1 MAILNSIR
9 KRGVFLIIII
19 ALALFSFILA
29 DVIRN
34 GGFSSEKSLTTV
46 ATINGESL
54 TRDIFMKQVEITQ
67 RNLGENGTTAQA
79 INLVWDREL
88 RNVLQQQQYDALGL
102 AAQKEQLEES
112 LRVGLASN
120 PTFQDTDGIYS
131 TQKVQE
137 YIATVKATNPTA
149 YQQWLDY
156 ENNLKSGALQTT
168 YYNMIKA
175 GMKSTLT
182 EGEQE
187 YRYQNDKINM
197 QYVYVPYTS
206 IPDADVSVTDSEIEA
221 YIRKNAT
228 DYEQTPQVDVQ
239 FVSFSEA
246 PSDTDIADAETAIT
260 SLLKDREVYNS
271 NIKATEVL
279 KGLENTQDYQNFIN
293 DNSDV
298 PFQDRYF
305 FKSDIPQAIA
315 EDLFATPLNGIYGPY
330 TLGDNNNISKVIGI
344 TQMPDSVQSRH
355 ILIRYQGSF
364 RASDAITRSKED
376 AKSMADSIARVLK
389 RNKKKFEAIAKTLS
403 DDKSN
408 SDKGGDLGY
417 VGPGKMT
424 KDFNDF
430 IFDNKTGTL
439 GVVETEFGF
448 HVVEVQEQKNKQKAM
463 KFATISK
470 EIEAS
475 EKTLNEVFA
484 NASRFEL
491 AAQKGDFSQIAKE
504 QELAVKPVNKIG
516 ALDAT
521 IPGVGNNRS
530 IVNWA
535 FGEDASVGDVKR
547 FNILDGYVVV
557 QLTRRS
563 PKGLMSIAE
572 ASALVMPKLR
582 NALKAKQII
591 AGISSED
598 DLDAVASSQ
607 GVSVQNATAITL
619 AAPTIPGAGA
629 EPEVVGAAFAK
640 AAGETTRLIAGEKG
654 VFKVRV
660 TAVNNAPALE
670 NYASFAKQLNS
681 AATPAVNTKVYQAL
695 KNAAEIEDNRAN
707 FF

>member
-54 TRDIFMKQVEITQ
+54 TRDIFMKQVELTQ

-79 INLVWDREL
+79 MNLVWDREL

-102 AAQKEQLEES
+102 TAHKEQLEQS
-112 LRVGLASN
+112 LQMGLASN
-120 PTFQDTDGIYS
+120 PTFQDTDGMYS
-131 TQKVQE
+131 PLKVQQ
-137 YIATVKATNPTA
+137 YIANVKATNPTA

-156 ENNLKSGALQTT
+156 ENNLKSSALQTI

-175 GMKSTLT
+175 GMRSTLA

-206 IPDADVSVTDSEIEA
+206 IPDAEVSVTDSEIEA
-221 YIRKNAT
+221 YIRKNAA
-228 DYEQTPQVDVQ
+228 DYEQSPQVDLQ

-246 PSDTDIADAETAIT
+246 PSDEDIAEAESAIT

-271 NIKATEVL
+271 NIKATEIL
-279 KGLENTQDYQNFIN
+279 KGLESTQDYQNFIN

-305 FKSDIPQAIA
+305 FKSDIPEAIA

-376 AKSMADSIARVLK
+376 AQSMADSIARVLK
-389 RNKKKFEAIAKTLS
+389 RSRSKFEALAKTLS

-408 SDKGGDLGY
+408 SDNGGDLGY

-448 HVVEVQEQKNKQKAM
+448 HVVEVQQQKNKQKAM

-516 ALDAT
+516 ALDAS
-521 IPGVGNNRS
+521 IPGIGNNRS

-547 FNILDGYVVV
+547 FSILDGYVIV
-557 QLTRRS
+557 QLTRKS

-572 ASALVMPKLR
+572 ASSLVLPKLR
-582 NALKAKQII
+582 NAYKAKQIM
-591 AGISSED
+591 ANISGD
-598 DLDAVASSQ
+598 DLEAIASSQ
-607 GVSVQNATAITL
+607 GVTVQNATAITM

-640 AAGETTRLIAGEKG
+640 AAGETTGLIAGEKG

-660 TAVNNAPALE
+660 TAVNNAPALD

-681 AATPAVNTKVYQAL
+681 AVTPAVNTKVYQAL
-695 KNAAEIEDNRAN
+695 KNAADIQDNRAN

>member
-46 ATINGESL
+46 ATINGETL
-54 TRDIFMKQVEITQ
+54 TRDIFMKQVELTQ

-79 INLVWDREL
+79 INMVWDREL

-102 AAQKEQLEES
+102 TAQKEQLEES
-112 LRVGLASN
+112 LRMGLASN
-120 PTFQDTDGIYS
+120 PTFQDADGVFS
-131 TQKVQE
+131 SLKVQE
-137 YIATVKATNPTA
+137 YIANVKATNPTA

-175 GMKSTLT
+175 GMRSTLS

-206 IPDADVSVTDSEIEA
+206 IPDTDVSVTDSEIEA
-221 YIRKNAT
+221 YIRKNAA

-246 PSDTDIADAETAIT
+246 PSDVDIADAETAIT

-305 FKSDIPQAIA
+305 FKSDIPEAIA

-330 TLGDNNNISKVIGI
+330 KLGNNNNISKVIGI

-364 RASDAITRSKED
+364 RASDAISRSKED
-376 AKSMADSIARVLK
+376 AKAMADSIAGVLK
-389 RNKKKFEAIAKTLS
+389 RNKNKFEALAKTLS

-408 SDKGGDLGY
+408 SDNGGDLGY
-417 VGPGKMT
+417 SGPGKLT

-484 NASRFEL
+484 NASRFEV
-491 AAQKGDFSQIAKE
+491 AAQKGDFSQIAKT
-504 QELAVKPVNKIG
+504 QELALKPVNKIG

-535 FGEDASVGDVKR
+535 FGEDVSVGDVKR
-547 FNILDGYVVV
+547 FSILDGYVVV
-557 QLTRRS
+557 QLTRKS

-572 ASALVMPKLR
+572 ASSLVMPKLR
-582 NALKAKQII
+582 NAYKAKQIM
-591 AGISSED
+591 ATISGD
-598 DLDAVASSQ
+598 DLDAIASSQ
-607 GVSVQNATAITL
+607 GITVQNATAITM

-640 AAGETTRLIAGEKG
+640 AAGETTSLIAGEKG

-670 NYASFAKQLNS
+670 NYASYANQLNS

>member
-46 ATINGESL
+46 ATINGETL
-54 TRDIFMKQVEITQ
+54 TRDIFMKQVELTQ

-79 INLVWDREL
+79 MNMVWDREL

-102 AAQKEQLEES
+102 TAQKEQLEES
-112 LRVGLASN
+112 LRMGLASN
-120 PTFQDTDGIYS
+120 PTFQDADGVFS
-131 TQKVQE
+131 SLKVQE
-137 YIATVKATNPTA
+137 YIANVKATNPTA

-175 GMKSTLT
+175 GMRSTLS

-206 IPDADVSVTDSEIEA
+206 IPDTDVSVTDSEIEA
-221 YIRKNAT
+221 YIRKNAA

-246 PSDTDIADAETAIT
+246 PSDIDIADAETAIT

-271 NIKATEVL
+271 NIKATEIL

-305 FKSDIPQAIA
+305 FKSDIPEAIA

-330 TLGDNNNISKVIGI
+330 KLGNNNNISKVIGI

-364 RASDAITRSKED
+364 RASDAISRSKED
-376 AKSMADSIARVLK
+376 AKAMADSIAGVLK
-389 RNKKKFEAIAKTLS
+389 RNKNKFEDLAKTLS

-408 SDKGGDLGY
+408 SDTGGDLGY
-417 VGPGKMT
+417 SGPGKLT

-484 NASRFEL
+484 NASRFEV
-491 AAQKGDFSQIAKE
+491 AAQKGDFSQIAKT
-504 QELAVKPVNKIG
+504 QELALKPVNKIG

-535 FGEDASVGDVKR
+535 FGEDVSVGDVKR
-547 FNILDGYVVV
+547 FSILDGYVVV
-557 QLTRRS
+557 QLTRKS

-582 NALKAKQII
+582 NINKAKQIM
-591 AGISSED
+591 ATISGD
-598 DLDAVASSQ
+598 DLDAIASSQ
-607 GVSVQNATAITL
+607 GITLQNATAITM

-640 AAGETTRLIAGEKG
+640 AAGETTSLIAGEKG

-660 TAVNNAPALE
+660 TAINNAPALE
-670 NYASFAKQLNS
+670 NYASFANQLNS

>member
-46 ATINGESL
+46 AIVNGETL
-54 TRDIFMKQVEITQ
+54 TRDIFMKQVELTQ

-79 INLVWDREL
+79 MNLVWDREL

-102 AAQKEQLEES
+102 TAQKEQLDQS
-112 LRVGLASN
+112 LRMGLASN
-120 PTFQDTDGIYS
+120 PTFQDADGVFS
-131 TQKVQE
+131 ALKVQE
-137 YIATVKATNPTA
+137 YIANVKATNPTA

-175 GMKSTLT
+175 GMRSTLS

-206 IPDADVSVTDSEIEA
+206 IPDTEVPVTDSEIEA
-221 YIRKNAT
+221 YIRKNAA

-246 PSDTDIADAETAIT
+246 PSDIDIADAETAIT

-279 KGLENTQDYQNFIN
+279 KGLENTQDYQNFVN

-305 FKSDIPQAIA
+305 FKSDIPEAIA

-330 TLGDNNNISKVIGI
+330 KLGDNNNISKVIGI

-376 AKSMADSIARVLK
+376 AKAMADSIAGVLK
-389 RNKKKFEAIAKTLS
+389 RNKNKFEALAKTLS

-408 SDKGGDLGY
+408 SDNGGDLGY
-417 VGPGKMT
+417 SGPGKLT

-484 NASRFEL
+484 NASRFEV
-491 AAQKGDFSQIAKE
+491 AAQKGDFSQIAKT
-504 QELAVKPVNKIG
+504 QELALKPVNKIG

-535 FGEDASVGDVKR
+535 FGEDVSVGDVKR
-547 FNILDGYVVV
+547 FSILDGYVVV
-557 QLTRRS
+557 QLTRKS
-563 PKGLMSIAE
+563 SKGLMSIAE

-582 NALKAKQII
+582 NAYKAKQIM
-591 AGISSED
+591 ATISGD
-598 DLDAVASSQ
+598 DLDAIASSQ
-607 GVSVQNATAITL
+607 GITVQNATAITM

-640 AAGETTRLIAGEKG
+640 AAGETTSLIAGEKG

-670 NYASFAKQLNS
+670 NYASYANQLNS

>member
-46 ATINGESL
+46 AIVNGETL
-54 TRDIFMKQVEITQ
+54 TRDIFMKQVELTQ

-102 AAQKEQLEES
+102 TAQKEQLDQS
-112 LRVGLASN
+112 LRMGLASN
-120 PTFQDTDGIYS
+120 PTFQDADGVFS
-131 TQKVQE
+131 ALKVQE
-137 YIATVKATNPTA
+137 YIANVKATNPTA

-175 GMKSTLT
+175 GMRSTLS

-206 IPDADVSVTDSEIEA
+206 IPDTEVPVTDSEIEA
-221 YIRKNAT
+221 YIRKNAA

-246 PSDTDIADAETAIT
+246 PSDIDIADAETAIT

-305 FKSDIPQAIA
+305 FKSDIPEAIA

-330 TLGDNNNISKVIGI
+330 KLGNNNNISKVIGI

-364 RASDAITRSKED
+364 RASDAISRSKED
-376 AKSMADSIARVLK
+376 AKAMADSIARVLK
-389 RNKKKFEAIAKTLS
+389 RNKNKFETLANTLS

-408 SDKGGDLGY
+408 SDNGGDLGY
-417 VGPGKMT
+417 SGPGKLT

-491 AAQKGDFSQIAKE
+491 AAQKGDFSQIAKT
-504 QELAVKPVNKIG
+504 QELALKPVNKIG

-535 FGEDASVGDVKR
+535 FGEDVSVGDVKR
-547 FNILDGYVVV
+547 FSILDGYVVV
-557 QLTRRS
+557 QLTRKS

-582 NALKAKQII
+582 NINKAKQIM
-591 AGISSED
+591 ATISGD
-598 DLDAVASSQ
+598 DLDAIASSQ
-607 GVSVQNATAITL
+607 GITLQNATAITM

-640 AAGETTRLIAGEKG
+640 AAGETTSLIAGEKG

-660 TAVNNAPALE
+660 TAINNAPALE
-670 NYASFAKQLNS
+670 NYASFANQLNS

>member
-46 ATINGESL
+46 ATINGETL
-54 TRDIFMKQVEITQ
+54 TRDIFMKQVELTQ

-79 INLVWDREL
+79 MNMVWDREL

-102 AAQKEQLEES
+102 TAQKEQLEES
-112 LRVGLASN
+112 LRMGLASN
-120 PTFQDTDGIYS
+120 PTFQDADGVFS
-131 TQKVQE
+131 TFKVQE
-137 YIATVKATNPTA
+137 YIANVKATNPTA

-175 GMKSTLT
+175 GMRSTLS

-206 IPDADVSVTDSEIEA
+206 IPDTDVSVTDSEIEA
-221 YIRKNAT
+221 YIRKNAA

-246 PSDTDIADAETAIT
+246 PSDLDIADAETAIT

-271 NIKATEVL
+271 NIKATEIL

-305 FKSDIPQAIA
+305 FKSDIPEAIA

-330 TLGDNNNISKVIGI
+330 KLGNNNNISKVIGI

-376 AKSMADSIARVLK
+376 AKAMADSIAGVLK
-389 RNKKKFEAIAKTLS
+389 RNKNKFEDLAKTLS

-408 SDKGGDLGY
+408 SDTGGDLGY
-417 VGPGKMT
+417 SGPGKLT

-484 NASRFEL
+484 NASRFEV
-491 AAQKGDFSQIAKE
+491 AAQKGDFSQIAKT
-504 QELAVKPVNKIG
+504 QELALKPVNKIG

-535 FGEDASVGDVKR
+535 FGEDVSVGDVKR
-547 FNILDGYVVV
+547 FSILDGYVVV
-557 QLTRRS
+557 QLTRKS

-572 ASALVMPKLR
+572 ASSLVMPKLR
-582 NALKAKQII
+582 NAYKAKQIM
-591 AGISSED
+591 ATISGD
-598 DLDAVASSQ
+598 DLDAIASSQ
-607 GVSVQNATAITL
+607 GSTVQNATAITM

-640 AAGETTRLIAGEKG
+640 AAGETTSLIAGEKG

-670 NYASFAKQLNS
+670 NYASYANQLNS

>member
-46 ATINGESL
+46 ATINGETL
-54 TRDIFMKQVEITQ
+54 TRDIFMKQVELTQ

-79 INLVWDREL
+79 MNMVWDREL

-102 AAQKEQLEES
+102 TAQKEQLEES
-112 LRVGLASN
+112 LRMGLASN
-120 PTFQDTDGIYS
+120 PTFQDADGVFS
-131 TQKVQE
+131 SLKVQE
-137 YIATVKATNPTA
+137 YIANVKATNPTA

-175 GMKSTLT
+175 GMRSTLS

-206 IPDADVSVTDSEIEA
+206 IPDTDVSVTDSEIEA
-221 YIRKNAT
+221 YIRKNAA

-246 PSDTDIADAETAIT
+246 PSDADIADAETTIT

-271 NIKATEVL
+271 NINATEIL

-305 FKSDIPQAIA
+305 FKSDIPEAIA

-330 TLGDNNNISKVIGI
+330 KLGNNNNISKVIGI

-376 AKSMADSIARVLK
+376 AKAMADSIAGVLK
-389 RNKKKFEAIAKTLS
+389 RNKNKFEALAKTLS

-408 SDKGGDLGY
+408 SDNGGDLGY
-417 VGPGKMT
+417 SGPGKMT

-484 NASRFEL
+484 NASRFEV
-491 AAQKGDFSQIAKE
+491 AAQKGDFSQIAKT
-504 QELAVKPVNKIG
+504 QELALKPVNKIG

-535 FGEDASVGDVKR
+535 FGEDVSVGDVKR
-547 FNILDGYVVV
+547 FSILDGYVVV
-557 QLTRRS
+557 QLTRKS

-572 ASALVMPKLR
+572 ASSLVMPKLR
-582 NALKAKQII
+582 NAYKAKQIM
-591 AGISSED
+591 ATISGD
-598 DLDAVASSQ
+598 DLDAIASSQ
-607 GVSVQNATAITL
+607 GITVQNATAITM

-640 AAGETTRLIAGEKG
+640 AAGETTSLIAGEKG

-670 NYASFAKQLNS
+670 NYASYANQLNS

>member
-46 ATINGESL
+46 AIVNGETL
-54 TRDIFMKQVEITQ
+54 TRDIFMKQVELTQ

-79 INLVWDREL
+79 MNLVWDREL

-102 AAQKEQLEES
+102 TAQKEQLDQS
-112 LRVGLASN
+112 LRMGLASN
-120 PTFQDTDGIYS
+120 PTFQDTDGVFS
-131 TQKVQE
+131 ALKVQE
-137 YIATVKATNPTA
+137 YIANVKATNPTA

-175 GMKSTLT
+175 GMRSTLS

-206 IPDADVSVTDSEIEA
+206 IPDTEVPVTDSEIEA
-221 YIRKNAT
+221 YIRKNAA

-246 PSDTDIADAETAIT
+246 PSDEDIADAETAIT

-305 FKSDIPQAIA
+305 FKSDIPEAIA

-330 TLGDNNNISKVIGI
+330 KLGDNNNISKVIGI

-364 RASDAITRSKED
+364 RASDAITRSKEE
-376 AKSMADSIARVLK
+376 AKAMADSIAKVLK
-389 RNKKKFEAIAKTLS
+389 RNKNKFDALAKTLS

-408 SDKGGDLGY
+408 SDEGGDLGY
-417 VGPGKMT
+417 SGPGKLA

-484 NASRFEL
+484 NASRFEV
-491 AAQKGDFSQIAKE
+491 AAQKGDFSQIAKT
-504 QELAVKPVNKIG
+504 QELALKPVNKIG

-535 FGEDASVGDVKR
+535 FEEDVSVGDVKR
-547 FNILDGYVVV
+547 FSILDGYVVV
-557 QLTRRS
+557 QLTRKS

-582 NALKAKQII
+582 NANKAKQIM
-591 AGISSED
+591 ATISGD
-598 DLDAVASSQ
+598 DLEAIASSQ
-607 GVSVQNATAITL
+607 GITLQNATAITM

-640 AAGETTRLIAGEKG
+640 AAGETTSLIAGEKG

-660 TAVNNAPALE
+660 TAVNNAPVLE
-670 NYASFAKQLNS
+670 NYASYANQLNS

-695 KNAAEIEDNRAN
+695 KSAAEIEDNRAN

>member
-46 ATINGESL
+46 ATINGETL
-54 TRDIFMKQVEITQ
+54 TRDIFMKQVELTQ

-79 INLVWDREL
+79 MNMVWDREL

-102 AAQKEQLEES
+102 TAQKEQLEEA
-112 LRVGLASN
+112 LRMGLASN
-120 PTFQDTDGIYS
+120 PTFQDADGVFS
-131 TQKVQE
+131 SLKVQE
-137 YIATVKATNPTA
+137 YIANVKATNPTA

-175 GMKSTLT
+175 GMRSTLS

-206 IPDADVSVTDSEIEA
+206 IPDTDVSVTDSEIEA
-221 YIRKNAT
+221 YIRKNAA

-239 FVSFSEA
+239 YVSFSEA
-246 PSDTDIADAETAIT
+246 PSDLDIADAETAIT

-305 FKSDIPQAIA
+305 FKSDIPEAIA

-330 TLGDNNNISKVIGI
+330 KLGNNNNISKVIGI

-376 AKSMADSIARVLK
+376 AKAMADSIAGVLK
-389 RNKKKFEAIAKTLS
+389 RNKNKFEALAKTLS

-408 SDKGGDLGY
+408 SDNGGDLGY
-417 VGPGKMT
+417 SGPGKLT

-484 NASRFEL
+484 NASRFEV
-491 AAQKGDFSQIAKE
+491 AAQKGDFSQIAKT
-504 QELAVKPVNKIG
+504 QELALKPVNKIG

-535 FGEDASVGDVKR
+535 FGEDVSVGDVKR
-547 FNILDGYVVV
+547 FSILDGYVVV
-557 QLTRRS
+557 QLTRKS

-572 ASALVMPKLR
+572 ASSLVMPKLR
-582 NALKAKQII
+582 NAYKAKQIM
-591 AGISSED
+591 ATISGD
-598 DLDAVASSQ
+598 DLDAIASSQ
-607 GVSVQNATAITL
+607 GISVQNATAITM

-640 AAGETTRLIAGEKG
+640 AAGETTSLIAGEKG

-670 NYASFAKQLNS
+670 NYASYANQLNS

>member
-46 ATINGESL
+46 ATINGETL
-54 TRDIFMKQVEITQ
+54 TRDIFMKQVELTQ

-79 INLVWDREL
+79 MNMVWDREL

-102 AAQKEQLEES
+102 TAQKQQLEES
-112 LRVGLASN
+112 LRMGLASN
-120 PTFQDTDGIYS
+120 PTFQDADGVFS
-131 TQKVQE
+131 ALKVQE
-137 YIATVKATNPTA
+137 YIANVKATNPTA

-175 GMKSTLT
+175 GMRSTLS

-197 QYVYVPYTS
+197 QYVYVPFTS
-206 IPDADVSVTDSEIEA
+206 IPDTDVSVTDSEIEA
-221 YIRKNAT
+221 YIKKNAA

-246 PSDTDIADAETAIT
+246 PSDEDIADAETAIT

-271 NIKATEVL
+271 NIKATEIL

-305 FKSDIPQAIA
+305 FKSDIPEAIA

-330 TLGDNNNISKVIGI
+330 KLGNNNNISKVIGI

-376 AKSMADSIARVLK
+376 AKSMADSITRVLK
-389 RNKKKFEAIAKTLS
+389 RNKNKFEALAKTLS

-408 SDKGGDLGY
+408 SDTGGDLGY

-424 KDFNDF
+424 KEFNDF
-430 IFDNKTGTL
+430 IFDNKTGVL

-463 KFATISK
+463 KFATLSK

-504 QELAVKPVNKIG
+504 QELALKPVNKIG

-535 FGEDASVGDVKR
+535 FEEDVSVGDVKR
-547 FNILDGYVVV
+547 FSILDGYVVV
-557 QLTRRS
+557 QLTRKS

-572 ASALVMPKLR
+572 ASSLVMPKLR
-582 NALKAKQII
+582 NAYKAKQIM
-591 AGISSED
+591 ATISGD
-598 DLDAVASSQ
+598 DLNAIASSQ
-607 GVSVQNATAITL
+607 GITVQNATAITM

-640 AAGETTRLIAGEKG
+640 AAGETTSLIAGEKG

-660 TAVNNAPALE
+660 TAVNNAPVLE
-670 NYASFAKQLNS
+670 NYASYANQLNS

-695 KNAAEIEDNRAN
+695 KNVAEIEDNRAN

>member
-46 ATINGESL
+46 ATINGETL
-54 TRDIFMKQVEITQ
+54 TRDIFMKQVELTQ

-79 INLVWDREL
+79 MNMVWDREL

-102 AAQKEQLEES
+102 TAQKEQLEES
-112 LRVGLASN
+112 LRMGLASN
-120 PTFQDTDGIYS
+120 PTFQDTDGVFS
-131 TQKVQE
+131 ALKVQE
-137 YIATVKATNPTA
+137 YIANVKATNPTA

-175 GMKSTLT
+175 GMRSTLS

-206 IPDADVSVTDSEIEA
+206 IPDTDVSVTDSEIEA
-221 YIRKNAT
+221 YIRNNAA

-246 PSDTDIADAETAIT
+246 PSDADIADAETTIT

-271 NIKATEVL
+271 NINATETL

-305 FKSDIPQAIA
+305 FKSDIPEAIA

-330 TLGDNNNISKVIGI
+330 KLGNNNNISKVIGI

-364 RASDAITRSKED
+364 RASDAISRSKED
-376 AKSMADSIARVLK
+376 AKAMADSIARVLK
-389 RNKKKFEAIAKTLS
+389 RNRNKFEALAKTLS

-408 SDKGGDLGY
+408 SDNGGDLGY
-417 VGPGKMT
+417 SGPGKLT

-484 NASRFEL
+484 NASRFEV
-491 AAQKGDFSQIAKE
+491 AAQKGDFSQIAKT
-504 QELAVKPVNKIG
+504 QELALKPVNKIG

-535 FGEDASVGDVKR
+535 FEEDVSVGDVKR
-547 FNILDGYVVV
+547 FSILDGYVVV
-557 QLTRRS
+557 QLTRKS

-582 NALKAKQII
+582 NAYKAKQIM
-591 AGISSED
+591 ATISGD
-598 DLDAVASSQ
+598 DLDAIASSQ
-607 GVSVQNATAITL
+607 GITVQNATAITM

-660 TAVNNAPALE
+660 TAVNNAPVLE
-670 NYASFAKQLNS
+670 NYASYANQLNS

>member
-54 TRDIFMKQVEITQ
+54 TRDIFMKQVELTQ

-79 INLVWDREL
+79 MNMVWDREL

-102 AAQKEQLEES
+102 TAQKEQLEEA
-112 LRVGLASN
+112 LRMGLASN
-120 PTFQDTDGIYS
+120 PTFQDADGIYS
-131 TQKVQE
+131 ALKVQE
-137 YIATVKATNPTA
+137 YIANVKATNPTA

-175 GMKSTLT
+175 GMRSTLS

-221 YIRKNAT
+221 YIRNNAA

-246 PSDTDIADAETAIT
+246 PSDTDIADAEAAIT

-305 FKSDIPQAIA
+305 FKSDIPEAIA

-330 TLGDNNNISKVIGI
+330 KLGDNNNISKVIGI

-389 RNKKKFEAIAKTLS
+389 RNKKKFEALAKTLS

-417 VGPGKMT
+417 AGPGKMT
-424 KDFNDF
+424 KEFNDF

-463 KFATISK
+463 KFATLSK

-504 QELAVKPVNKIG
+504 QELALKPVNKIG

-535 FGEDASVGDVKR
+535 FGEDVSVTDVKR
-547 FNILDGYVVV
+547 FSILDGYVVV
-557 QLTRRS
+557 QLTRKS

-582 NALKAKQII
+582 NGLKAKQIM
-591 AGISSED
+591 ATISGD
-598 DLDAVASSQ
+598 DLDAIASSR
-607 GVSVQNATAITL
+607 GITLQNATAITM

-640 AAGETTRLIAGEKG
+640 AAGETTSLIAGEKG
-654 VFKVRV
+654 VFIVRV

-670 NYASFAKQLNS
+670 NYASFANQLNS

>member
-46 ATINGESL
+46 ATINGETL
-54 TRDIFMKQVEITQ
+54 TRDIFMKQVELTQ

-79 INLVWDREL
+79 MNMVWDREL

-102 AAQKEQLEES
+102 TAQKEQLEEA
-112 LRVGLASN
+112 LRMGLASN
-120 PTFQDTDGIYS
+120 PTFQDADGVFS
-131 TQKVQE
+131 SLKVQE
-137 YIATVKATNPTA
+137 YIANVKATNPTA

-175 GMKSTLT
+175 GMRSTLS

-206 IPDADVSVTDSEIEA
+206 IPDTDVSVTDSEIEA
-221 YIRKNAT
+221 YIRNNAA

-246 PSDTDIADAETAIT
+246 PSDIDIADAETTIT

-305 FKSDIPQAIA
+305 FKSDIPEAIA

-330 TLGDNNNISKVIGI
+330 KLGNNNNISKVIGI

-376 AKSMADSIARVLK
+376 AKAMADSIAGVLK
-389 RNKKKFEAIAKTLS
+389 RNKNKFEALAKTLS

-408 SDKGGDLGY
+408 SDNGGDLGY
-417 VGPGKMT
+417 SGPGKLT

-484 NASRFEL
+484 NASRFEV
-491 AAQKGDFSQIAKE
+491 AAQKGDFSQIAKT
-504 QELAVKPVNKIG
+504 QELALKPVNKIG

-535 FGEDASVGDVKR
+535 FGEDVSVGDVKR
-547 FNILDGYVVV
+547 FSILDGYVVV
-557 QLTRRS
+557 QLTRKS

-582 NALKAKQII
+582 NAYKAKQIM
-591 AGISSED
+591 ATISGD
-598 DLDAVASSQ
+598 DLDAIASSQ
-607 GVSVQNATAITL
+607 GITVQNATAITM

-640 AAGETTRLIAGEKG
+640 AAGETTSLIAGEKG

-670 NYASFAKQLNS
+670 NYASYANQLNS

>member
-54 TRDIFMKQVEITQ
+54 TRDIFMKQVELTQ

-79 INLVWDREL
+79 MNLVWDREL

-102 AAQKEQLEES
+102 TAHKEQLEQS
-112 LRVGLASN
+112 LQMGLASN
-120 PTFQDTDGIYS
+120 PTFQDTDGMYS
-131 TQKVQE
+131 PLKVQQ
-137 YIATVKATNPTA
+137 YIANVKATNPTA

-156 ENNLKSGALQTT
+156 ENNLKSSALQTI

-175 GMKSTLT
+175 GMRSTLA

-206 IPDADVSVTDSEIEA
+206 IPDAEVSVTDSEIEA
-221 YIRKNAT
+221 YIRKNAA
-228 DYEQTPQVDVQ
+228 DYEQSPQVDLQ

-246 PSDTDIADAETAIT
+246 PSDEDIAEAESAIT

-271 NIKATEVL
+271 NIKATEIL
-279 KGLENTQDYQNFIN
+279 KGLESTQDYQNFIN

-305 FKSDIPQAIA
+305 FKSDIPEAIA

-376 AKSMADSIARVLK
+376 AQSMADSIARVLK
-389 RNKKKFEAIAKTLS
+389 RSRSKFEALAKTLS

-408 SDKGGDLGY
+408 SDNGGDLGY

-448 HVVEVQEQKNKQKAM
+448 HVVEVQQQKNKQKAM

-516 ALDAT
+516 ALDAS
-521 IPGVGNNRS
+521 IPGIGNNRS

-547 FNILDGYVVV
+547 FSILDGYVIV
-557 QLTRRS
+557 QLTRKS

-572 ASALVMPKLR
+572 ASSLVLPKLR
-582 NALKAKQII
+582 NAYKAKQIM
-591 AGISSED
+591 ANISGD
-598 DLDAVASSQ
+598 DLEAIASSQ
-607 GVSVQNATAITL
+607 GITVQNATAITM

-640 AAGETTRLIAGEKG
+640 AAGETTGLIAGEKG

-660 TAVNNAPALE
+660 TAVNNAPALD

-681 AATPAVNTKVYQAL
+681 AVTPAVNTKVYQAL
-695 KNAAEIEDNRAN
+695 KNAADIQDNRAN

>member
-46 ATINGESL
+46 ATINGETL
-54 TRDIFMKQVEITQ
+54 TRDIFMKQVELTQ

-79 INLVWDREL
+79 MNMVWDREL

-102 AAQKEQLEES
+102 TAQKEQLEES
-112 LRVGLASN
+112 LRMGLASN
-120 PTFQDTDGIYS
+120 PTFQDTDGVFS
-131 TQKVQE
+131 ALKVQE
-137 YIATVKATNPTA
+137 YIANVKATNPTA

-175 GMKSTLT
+175 GMRSTLS

-206 IPDADVSVTDSEIEA
+206 IPDTDVSVTDSEIEA
-221 YIRKNAT
+221 YIRNNAA

-246 PSDTDIADAETAIT
+246 PSDADIADAETTIT

-271 NIKATEVL
+271 NINATETL
-279 KGLENTQDYQNFIN
+279 KGLENTKDYQNFIN

-305 FKSDIPQAIA
+305 FKSDIPEAIA

-330 TLGDNNNISKVIGI
+330 KLGNNNNISKVIGI

-364 RASDAITRSKED
+364 RASDAISRSKED
-376 AKSMADSIARVLK
+376 AKAMADSIARVLK
-389 RNKKKFEAIAKTLS
+389 RNRNKFEALAKTLS

-408 SDKGGDLGY
+408 SDNGGDLGY
-417 VGPGKMT
+417 SGPGKLT

-430 IFDNKTGTL
+430 IFDNNTGTL

-484 NASRFEL
+484 NASRFEV
-491 AAQKGDFSQIAKE
+491 AAQKGDFSQIAKT
-504 QELAVKPVNKIG
+504 QELALKPVNKIG

-535 FGEDASVGDVKR
+535 FEEDVSVGDVKR
-547 FNILDGYVVV
+547 FSILDGYVVV
-557 QLTRRS
+557 QLTRKS

-582 NALKAKQII
+582 NAYKAKQIM
-591 AGISSED
+591 ATISGD
-598 DLDAVASSQ
+598 DLDAIASSQ
-607 GVSVQNATAITL
+607 GITVQNATAITM

-640 AAGETTRLIAGEKG
+640 AAGETTSLIAGEKG

-660 TAVNNAPALE
+660 TAVNNAPVLE
-670 NYASFAKQLNS
+670 NYASYANQLNS

>member
-46 ATINGESL
+46 ATINGETL
-54 TRDIFMKQVEITQ
+54 TRDIFMKQVELTQ

-79 INLVWDREL
+79 MNMVWDREL

-102 AAQKEQLEES
+102 TAQKEQLEEA
-112 LRVGLASN
+112 LRMGLASN
-120 PTFQDTDGIYS
+120 PTFQDADGVFS
-131 TQKVQE
+131 SLKVQE
-137 YIATVKATNPTA
+137 YIANVKATNPTA

-175 GMKSTLT
+175 GMRSTLS

-206 IPDADVSVTDSEIEA
+206 IPDTDVSVTDSEIEA
-221 YIRKNAT
+221 YIRKNAA

-246 PSDTDIADAETAIT
+246 PSDIDIADAETAIT

-271 NIKATEVL
+271 NIKATEIL

-305 FKSDIPQAIA
+305 FKSDIPEAIA

-330 TLGDNNNISKVIGI
+330 KLGNNNNISKVIGI

-376 AKSMADSIARVLK
+376 AKAMADSIAGVLK
-389 RNKKKFEAIAKTLS
+389 RNKNKFEALAKTLS

-408 SDKGGDLGY
+408 SDNGGDLGY
-417 VGPGKMT
+417 SGPGKLT

-484 NASRFEL
+484 NASRFEV
-491 AAQKGDFSQIAKE
+491 AAQKGDFSQIAKT
-504 QELAVKPVNKIG
+504 QELALKPVNKIG

-535 FGEDASVGDVKR
+535 FGEDVSVGDVKR
-547 FNILDGYVVV
+547 FSILDGYVVV
-557 QLTRRS
+557 QLTRKS

-572 ASALVMPKLR
+572 ASSLVMPKLR
-582 NALKAKQII
+582 NAYKAKQIM
-591 AGISSED
+591 ATISGD
-598 DLDAVASSQ
+598 DLDAIASSQ
-607 GVSVQNATAITL
+607 GITVQNATAITM

-640 AAGETTRLIAGEKG
+640 AAGETTSLIAGEKG

-670 NYASFAKQLNS
+670 NYASYANQLNS

>member
-221 YIRKNAT
+221 YIRKNAA

-470 EIEAS
+470 VIEAS

-591 AGISSED
+591 AGISSGD

-619 AAPTIPGAGA
+619 AAPTIPGAGV

-681 AATPAVNTKVYQAL
+681 AAIPAVNTKVYQAL

>member
-46 ATINGESL
+46 ATINGETL
-54 TRDIFMKQVEITQ
+54 TRDIFMKQVELTQ

-79 INLVWDREL
+79 MNMVWDREL

-102 AAQKEQLEES
+102 TAQKQQLEES
-112 LRVGLASN
+112 LRMGLASN
-120 PTFQDTDGIYS
+120 PTFQDADGVFS
-131 TQKVQE
+131 ALKVQE
-137 YIATVKATNPTA
+137 YIANVKATNPTA

-175 GMKSTLT
+175 GMRSTLS

-197 QYVYVPYTS
+197 QYVYVPFTS
-206 IPDADVSVTDSEIEA
+206 IPDTDVSVTDSEIEA
-221 YIRKNAT
+221 YIKKNAA

-246 PSDTDIADAETAIT
+246 PSDEDIADAETAIT

-271 NIKATEVL
+271 NIKATEIL

-305 FKSDIPQAIA
+305 FKSDIPEAIA

-330 TLGDNNNISKVIGI
+330 KLGNNNNISKVIGI

-376 AKSMADSIARVLK
+376 AKSIADSITRVLK
-389 RNKKKFEAIAKTLS
+389 INKNKFEALAKTLS

-408 SDKGGDLGY
+408 SDTGGDLGY

-424 KDFNDF
+424 KEFNDF
-430 IFDNKTGTL
+430 IFDNKTGVL

-463 KFATISK
+463 KFATLSK

-504 QELAVKPVNKIG
+504 QELALKPVNKIG

-535 FGEDASVGDVKR
+535 FEEDVSVGDVKR
-547 FNILDGYVVV
+547 FSILDGYVVV
-557 QLTRRS
+557 QLTRKS

-572 ASALVMPKLR
+572 ASSLVMPKLR
-582 NALKAKQII
+582 NAYKAKQIM
-591 AGISSED
+591 ATISGD
-598 DLDAVASSQ
+598 DLNAIASSQ
-607 GVSVQNATAITL
+607 GITVQNATAITM

-640 AAGETTRLIAGEKG
+640 AAGETTSLIAGEKG

-660 TAVNNAPALE
+660 TAVNNAPVLE
-670 NYASFAKQLNS
+670 NYASYANQLNS

-695 KNAAEIEDNRAN
+695 KNVAEIEDNRAN

>member
-46 ATINGESL
+46 ATINGETL
-54 TRDIFMKQVEITQ
+54 TRDIFMKQVELTQ

-79 INLVWDREL
+79 MNLVWDREL

-102 AAQKEQLEES
+102 TAQKEQLEES
-112 LRVGLASN
+112 LRMGLASN
-120 PTFQDTDGIYS
+120 PTFQDADGVFS
-131 TQKVQE
+131 ALKVQE
-137 YIATVKATNPTA
+137 YIANVKATNPTA

-175 GMKSTLT
+175 GMRSTLS

-206 IPDADVSVTDSEIEA
+206 IPDTDVSVTDSEIEA
-221 YIRKNAT
+221 YIRKNAA

-246 PSDTDIADAETAIT
+246 PSDLDIADAETAIT

-305 FKSDIPQAIA
+305 FKSDIPEAIA

-330 TLGDNNNISKVIGI
+330 KLGNNNNISKVIGI

-376 AKSMADSIARVLK
+376 AKAMADSITRVLK
-389 RNKKKFEAIAKTLS
+389 RNKNKFEALAKTLS

-408 SDKGGDLGY
+408 SDTGGDLGY
-417 VGPGKMT
+417 SGPGKMT

-491 AAQKGDFSQIAKE
+491 AAQKGDFSQIAKT
-504 QELAVKPVNKIG
+504 QELALKPVNKIG

-535 FGEDASVGDVKR
+535 FEEDVSVGDVKR
-547 FNILDGYVVV
+547 FSILDGYVVV
-557 QLTRRS
+557 QLTRKS

-582 NALKAKQII
+582 NAYKAKQIM
-591 AGISSED
+591 ATISGD
-598 DLDAVASSQ
+598 DLDAIASSQ
-607 GVSVQNATAITL
+607 GISVQNATAITM
-619 AAPTIPGAGA
+619 AAPTIPGAGP

-640 AAGETTRLIAGEKG
+640 AAGETTSLIAGEKG

-670 NYASFAKQLNS
+670 NYASFANQLNS

>member
-46 ATINGESL
+46 ATINGETL
-54 TRDIFMKQVEITQ
+54 TRDIFMKQVELTQ

-79 INLVWDREL
+79 INMVWDREL

-102 AAQKEQLEES
+102 TAQKEQLEES
-112 LRVGLASN
+112 LRMGLASN
-120 PTFQDTDGIYS
+120 PTFQDADGVFS
-131 TQKVQE
+131 SLKVQE
-137 YIATVKATNPTA
+137 YIANVKATNPTA

-175 GMKSTLT
+175 GMRSTLS

-206 IPDADVSVTDSEIEA
+206 IPDTDVSVTDSEIEA
-221 YIRKNAT
+221 YIRKNAA

-246 PSDTDIADAETAIT
+246 PSDLDIADAETAIT

-271 NIKATEVL
+271 NIKATEIL

-305 FKSDIPQAIA
+305 FKSDIPEAIA

-330 TLGDNNNISKVIGI
+330 KLGNNNNISKVIGI

-376 AKSMADSIARVLK
+376 AKAMADSIAGVLK
-389 RNKKKFEAIAKTLS
+389 RNKNKFEALAKTLS

-408 SDKGGDLGY
+408 SDNGGDLGY
-417 VGPGKMT
+417 SGPGKLT

-484 NASRFEL
+484 NASRFEV
-491 AAQKGDFSQIAKE
+491 AAQKGDFSQIAKT
-504 QELAVKPVNKIG
+504 QELALKPVNKIG

-535 FGEDASVGDVKR
+535 FGEDVSVGDVKR
-547 FNILDGYVVV
+547 FSILDGYVVV
-557 QLTRRS
+557 QLTRKS

-572 ASALVMPKLR
+572 ASSLVMPKLR
-582 NALKAKQII
+582 NAYKAKQIM
-591 AGISSED
+591 ATISGD
-598 DLDAVASSQ
+598 DLDAIASSQ
-607 GVSVQNATAITL
+607 GISVQNATAITM

-640 AAGETTRLIAGEKG
+640 AAGETTSLIAGEKG

-670 NYASFAKQLNS
+670 NYASYANQLNS

>member
-46 ATINGESL
+46 ATINGETL
-54 TRDIFMKQVEITQ
+54 TRDIFMKQVELTQ

-79 INLVWDREL
+79 MNMVWDREL

-102 AAQKEQLEES
+102 TAQKEQLEES
-112 LRVGLASN
+112 LRMGLASN
-120 PTFQDTDGIYS
+120 PTFQDADGVFS
-131 TQKVQE
+131 SLKVQE
-137 YIATVKATNPTA
+137 YIANVKATNPTA

-175 GMKSTLT
+175 GMRSTLS

-206 IPDADVSVTDSEIEA
+206 IPDTDVSVTDSEIEA
-221 YIRKNAT
+221 YIRKNAA

-246 PSDTDIADAETAIT
+246 PSDADIADAETTIT

-271 NIKATEVL
+271 NINATEIL

-305 FKSDIPQAIA
+305 FKSDIPEAIA
-315 EDLFATPLNGIYGPY
+315 ENLFATPLNGIYGPY
-330 TLGDNNNISKVIGI
+330 KLGNNNNISKVIGI

-376 AKSMADSIARVLK
+376 AKAMADSIAGVLK
-389 RNKKKFEAIAKTLS
+389 RNKNKFEALAKTLS

-408 SDKGGDLGY
+408 SDNGGDLGY
-417 VGPGKMT
+417 SGPGKLT

-484 NASRFEL
+484 NASRFEV
-491 AAQKGDFSQIAKE
+491 AAQKGDFSQIAKT
-504 QELAVKPVNKIG
+504 QELALKPVNKIG

-535 FGEDASVGDVKR
+535 FGEDVSVGDVKR
-547 FNILDGYVVV
+547 FSILDGYVVV
-557 QLTRRS
+557 QLTRKS

-572 ASALVMPKLR
+572 ASSLVMPKLR
-582 NALKAKQII
+582 NAYKAKQIM
-591 AGISSED
+591 ATISGD
-598 DLDAVASSQ
+598 DLDAIASSQ
-607 GVSVQNATAITL
+607 GITVQNATAITM

-640 AAGETTRLIAGEKG
+640 AAGETTSLIAGEKG

-670 NYASFAKQLNS
+670 NYASFANQLNS

>member
-46 ATINGESL
+46 ATINGETL
-54 TRDIFMKQVEITQ
+54 TRDIFMKQVELTQ

-79 INLVWDREL
+79 MNMVWDREL

-102 AAQKEQLEES
+102 TAQKEQLEES
-112 LRVGLASN
+112 LRMGLASN
-120 PTFQDTDGIYS
+120 PTFQDTDGVFS
-131 TQKVQE
+131 ALKVQE
-137 YIATVKATNPTA
+137 YIANVKATNPTA

-175 GMKSTLT
+175 GMRSTLS

-206 IPDADVSVTDSEIEA
+206 IPDTDVSVTDSEIEA
-221 YIRKNAT
+221 YIRNNAA

-246 PSDTDIADAETAIT
+246 PSDADIADAETTIT

-271 NIKATEVL
+271 NINATETL

-305 FKSDIPQAIA
+305 FKSDIPEAIA

-330 TLGDNNNISKVIGI
+330 KLGNNNNISKVIGI

-376 AKSMADSIARVLK
+376 AKAMADSIARVLK
-389 RNKKKFEAIAKTLS
+389 RNRNKFEALAKTLS

-408 SDKGGDLGY
+408 SDNGGDLGY
-417 VGPGKMT
+417 SGPGKLT

-430 IFDNKTGTL
+430 IFDNNTGTL

-484 NASRFEL
+484 NASRFEV
-491 AAQKGDFSQIAKE
+491 AAQKGDFSQIAKT
-504 QELAVKPVNKIG
+504 QELALKPVNKIG

-535 FGEDASVGDVKR
+535 FEEDVSVGDVKR
-547 FNILDGYVVV
+547 FSILDGYVVV
-557 QLTRRS
+557 QLTRKS

-582 NALKAKQII
+582 NAYKAKQIM
-591 AGISSED
+591 ATISGD
-598 DLDAVASSQ
+598 DLDAIASSQ
-607 GVSVQNATAITL
+607 GITVQNATAITM

-629 EPEVVGAAFAK
+629 EPEVVGTAFAK

-660 TAVNNAPALE
+660 TAVNNAPVLE
-670 NYASFAKQLNS
+670 NYASYANQLNS

>member
-46 ATINGESL
+46 ATINGETL
-54 TRDIFMKQVEITQ
+54 TRDIFMKQVELTQ

-79 INLVWDREL
+79 MNMVWDREL

-102 AAQKEQLEES
+102 TAQKEQLEEA
-112 LRVGLASN
+112 LRMGLASN
-120 PTFQDTDGIYS
+120 PTFQDADGVFS
-131 TQKVQE
+131 SLKVQE
-137 YIATVKATNPTA
+137 YIANVKATNPTA

-156 ENNLKSGALQTT
+156 ENNLKSSALQTT

-175 GMKSTLT
+175 GMRSTLS

-206 IPDADVSVTDSEIEA
+206 IPDTDVSVTDSEIEA
-221 YIRKNAT
+221 YIRKNAA
-228 DYEQTPQVDVQ
+228 DYEQNPQVDVQ

-246 PSDTDIADAETAIT
+246 PSDADIADAETAIT

-305 FKSDIPQAIA
+305 FKSDIPEAIA

-330 TLGDNNNISKVIGI
+330 KLGNNNNISKVIGI

-364 RASDAITRSKED
+364 RASDAISRSKED
-376 AKSMADSIARVLK
+376 AKAMADSIAGVLK
-389 RNKKKFEAIAKTLS
+389 RNKNKFETLAKTLS

-408 SDKGGDLGY
+408 SDNGGDLGY
-417 VGPGKMT
+417 SGPGKLT

-484 NASRFEL
+484 NASRFEV
-491 AAQKGDFSQIAKE
+491 AAQKGDFSQIAKT
-504 QELAVKPVNKIG
+504 QELALKPVNKIG

-535 FGEDASVGDVKR
+535 FGEDVSVGDVKR
-547 FNILDGYVVV
+547 FSILDGYVVV
-557 QLTRRS
+557 QLTRKS

-572 ASALVMPKLR
+572 ASSLVMPKLR
-582 NALKAKQII
+582 NAYKAKQIM
-591 AGISSED
+591 ATISGD
-598 DLDAVASSQ
+598 DLDAIASSQ
-607 GVSVQNATAITL
+607 GITLQNATAITM

-640 AAGETTRLIAGEKG
+640 AAGETTSLIAGEKG
-654 VFKVRV
+654 VFKARV

-670 NYASFAKQLNS
+670 NYASYANQLNS

>member
-46 ATINGESL
+46 ATINGETL
-54 TRDIFMKQVEITQ
+54 TRDIFMKQVELTQ

-79 INLVWDREL
+79 MNMVWDREL

-102 AAQKEQLEES
+102 TAQKEQLEEA
-112 LRVGLASN
+112 LRMGLASN
-120 PTFQDTDGIYS
+120 PTFQDADGVFS
-131 TQKVQE
+131 SLKVQE
-137 YIATVKATNPTA
+137 YIANVKATNPTA

-175 GMKSTLT
+175 GMRSTLS

-206 IPDADVSVTDSEIEA
+206 IPDTDVSVTDSEIEA
-221 YIRKNAT
+221 YIRKNAA

-246 PSDTDIADAETAIT
+246 PSDADIADAETTIT

-271 NIKATEVL
+271 NINATEIL

-305 FKSDIPQAIA
+305 FKSDIPEAIA

-330 TLGDNNNISKVIGI
+330 KLGNNNNISKVIGI

-376 AKSMADSIARVLK
+376 AKAMADSIAGVLK
-389 RNKKKFEAIAKTLS
+389 RNKNKFEALAKTLS

-408 SDKGGDLGY
+408 SDNGGDLGY
-417 VGPGKMT
+417 SGPGKLT

-484 NASRFEL
+484 NASRFEV
-491 AAQKGDFSQIAKE
+491 AAQKGDFSQIAKT
-504 QELAVKPVNKIG
+504 QELALKPVNKIG

-535 FGEDASVGDVKR
+535 FGEDVSVGDVKR
-547 FNILDGYVVV
+547 FSILDGYVVV
-557 QLTRRS
+557 QLTRKS

-572 ASALVMPKLR
+572 ASSLIMPKLR
-582 NALKAKQII
+582 NAYKAKQIM
-591 AGISSED
+591 ATISGD
-598 DLDAVASSQ
+598 DLDAIASSQ
-607 GVSVQNATAITL
+607 GITVQNATAITM

-640 AAGETTRLIAGEKG
+640 AAGETTSLIAGEKG
-654 VFKVRV
+654 VFKARV

-670 NYASFAKQLNS
+670 NYASYANQLNS

>member
-46 ATINGESL
+46 ATINGETL
-54 TRDIFMKQVEITQ
+54 TRDIFMKQVELTQ

-79 INLVWDREL
+79 MNMVWDREL

-102 AAQKEQLEES
+102 TAQKEQLEES
-112 LRVGLASN
+112 LRMGLASN
-120 PTFQDTDGIYS
+120 PTFQDADGVFS
-131 TQKVQE
+131 SLKVQE
-137 YIATVKATNPTA
+137 YIANVKATNPTA

-175 GMKSTLT
+175 GMRSTLS

-206 IPDADVSVTDSEIEA
+206 IPDTDVSVTDSEIEA
-221 YIRKNAT
+221 YIRKNAA

-246 PSDTDIADAETAIT
+246 PSDIDIADAETAIT

-271 NIKATEVL
+271 NIKATEIL

-305 FKSDIPQAIA
+305 FKSDIPEAIA

-330 TLGDNNNISKVIGI
+330 KLGNNNNISKVIGI

-376 AKSMADSIARVLK
+376 AKAMADSIAGVLK
-389 RNKKKFEAIAKTLS
+389 RNKNKFEALAKTLS

-408 SDKGGDLGY
+408 SDNGGDLGY
-417 VGPGKMT
+417 SGPGKLT

-491 AAQKGDFSQIAKE
+491 AAQKGDFSQIAKT
-504 QELAVKPVNKIG
+504 QELALKPVNKIG

-535 FGEDASVGDVKR
+535 FGEDVSVGDVKR
-547 FNILDGYVVV
+547 FSILDGYVVV
-557 QLTRRS
+557 QLTRKS

-572 ASALVMPKLR
+572 ASSLVMPKLR
-582 NALKAKQII
+582 NAYKAKQIM
-591 AGISSED
+591 ATISGD
-598 DLDAVASSQ
+598 DLDAIASSQ
-607 GVSVQNATAITL
+607 GITLQNATAITM

-640 AAGETTRLIAGEKG
+640 AAGETTSLIAGEKG

-670 NYASFAKQLNS
+670 NYASYANQLNS

>member
-46 ATINGESL
+46 ATINGETL
-54 TRDIFMKQVEITQ
+54 TRDIFMKQVELTQ

-79 INLVWDREL
+79 MNMVWDREL

-102 AAQKEQLEES
+102 TAQKEQLEES
-112 LRVGLASN
+112 LRMGLASN
-120 PTFQDTDGIYS
+120 PTFQDTDGVFS
-131 TQKVQE
+131 ALKVQE
-137 YIATVKATNPTA
+137 YIANVKATNPTA

-175 GMKSTLT
+175 GMRSTLS

-206 IPDADVSVTDSEIEA
+206 IPDTDVSVTDSEIEA
-221 YIRKNAT
+221 YIRNNAA

-246 PSDTDIADAETAIT
+246 PSDADIADAETTIT

-271 NIKATEVL
+271 NINATETL

-305 FKSDIPQAIA
+305 FKSDIPEAIA

-330 TLGDNNNISKVIGI
+330 KLGNNNNISKVIGI

-364 RASDAITRSKED
+364 RASDAISRSKED
-376 AKSMADSIARVLK
+376 AKAMADSIARVLK
-389 RNKKKFEAIAKTLS
+389 RNRNKFEALAKTLS

-408 SDKGGDLGY
+408 SDNGGDLGY
-417 VGPGKMT
+417 SGPGKLT

-430 IFDNKTGTL
+430 IFDNNTGTL

-484 NASRFEL
+484 NASRFEV
-491 AAQKGDFSQIAKE
+491 AAQKGDFSQIAKT
-504 QELAVKPVNKIG
+504 QELALKPVNKIG

-535 FGEDASVGDVKR
+535 FEEDVSVGDVKR
-547 FNILDGYVVV
+547 FSILDGYVVV
-557 QLTRRS
+557 QLTRKS

-582 NALKAKQII
+582 NAYKAKQIM
-591 AGISSED
+591 ATISGD
-598 DLDAVASSQ
+598 DLDAIASSQ
-607 GVSVQNATAITL
+607 GITLQNATAITM

-640 AAGETTRLIAGEKG
+640 AAGETTSLIAGEKG

-681 AATPAVNTKVYQAL
+681 AATP
-695 KNAAEIEDNRAN
+695 
-707 FF
+707 

>member
-46 ATINGESL
+46 ATINGETL
-54 TRDIFMKQVEITQ
+54 TRDIFMKQVELTQ

-79 INLVWDREL
+79 MNMVWDREL

-102 AAQKEQLEES
+102 TAQKEQLEEA
-112 LRVGLASN
+112 LRMGLASN
-120 PTFQDTDGIYS
+120 PTFQDADGVFS
-131 TQKVQE
+131 SLKVQE
-137 YIATVKATNPTA
+137 YIANVKATNPTA

-175 GMKSTLT
+175 GMRSTFS

-206 IPDADVSVTDSEIEA
+206 IPDTDVSVTDSEIEA
-221 YIRKNAT
+221 YIRKNAA
-228 DYEQTPQVDVQ
+228 DYEQTPQVDLQ

-246 PSDTDIADAETAIT
+246 PSDADIADAETAIT

-305 FKSDIPQAIA
+305 FKSDIPEAIA

-330 TLGDNNNISKVIGI
+330 KLGNNNNISKVIGI

-376 AKSMADSIARVLK
+376 AKAMADSIAGVLK
-389 RNKKKFEAIAKTLS
+389 RNKNKFEALAKTLS

-408 SDKGGDLGY
+408 SDNGGDLGY
-417 VGPGKMT
+417 SGPGKLT

-484 NASRFEL
+484 NASRFEV
-491 AAQKGDFSQIAKE
+491 AAQKGDFSQIAKT
-504 QELAVKPVNKIG
+504 QELALKPVNKIG

-535 FGEDASVGDVKR
+535 FGEDVSVGDVKR
-547 FNILDGYVVV
+547 FSILDGYVVV
-557 QLTRRS
+557 QLTRKS

-572 ASALVMPKLR
+572 ASSLVMPKLR
-582 NALKAKQII
+582 NAYKAKQIM
-591 AGISSED
+591 ATISGD
-598 DLDAVASSQ
+598 DLDAIASSQ
-607 GVSVQNATAITL
+607 GISVQNATAITM

-640 AAGETTRLIAGEKG
+640 AAGETTSLIAGEKG

-670 NYASFAKQLNS
+670 NYASYANQLNS

>member
-46 ATINGESL
+46 AIVNGETL
-54 TRDIFMKQVEITQ
+54 TRDIFMKQVELTQ

-79 INLVWDREL
+79 MNLVWDREL

-102 AAQKEQLEES
+102 TAQKEQLDQS
-112 LRVGLASN
+112 LRMGLASN
-120 PTFQDTDGIYS
+120 PTFQDADGVFS
-131 TQKVQE
+131 ALKVQE
-137 YIATVKATNPTA
+137 YIANVKATNPTA

-175 GMKSTLT
+175 GMRSTLS

-206 IPDADVSVTDSEIEA
+206 IPDTEVPVTDSEIEA
-221 YIRKNAT
+221 YIRKNAA

-246 PSDTDIADAETAIT
+246 PSDIDIADAETTIT

-305 FKSDIPQAIA
+305 FKSDIPEAIA

-330 TLGDNNNISKVIGI
+330 KLGDNNNISKVIGI

-364 RASDAITRSKED
+364 RASDAISRSKED
-376 AKSMADSIARVLK
+376 AKAMADSIAGVLK
-389 RNKKKFEAIAKTLS
+389 RNKNKFEALAKTLS

-408 SDKGGDLGY
+408 SDNGGDLGY
-417 VGPGKMT
+417 SGPGKLT

-484 NASRFEL
+484 NASRFEV
-491 AAQKGDFSQIAKE
+491 AAQKGDFSQIAKT
-504 QELAVKPVNKIG
+504 QELALKPVNKIG

-535 FGEDASVGDVKR
+535 FGEDVSVGDVKR
-547 FNILDGYVVV
+547 FSILDGYVVV
-557 QLTRRS
+557 QLTRKS

-572 ASALVMPKLR
+572 ASSLVMPKLR
-582 NALKAKQII
+582 NAYKAKQIM
-591 AGISSED
+591 ATISGD
-598 DLDAVASSQ
+598 DLDAIASSQ
-607 GVSVQNATAITL
+607 GITVQNATAITM

-640 AAGETTRLIAGEKG
+640 AAGETTSLIAGEKG

-670 NYASFAKQLNS
+670 NYASFANQLNS

>member
-54 TRDIFMKQVEITQ
+54 TRDIFMKQVELTQ

-79 INLVWDREL
+79 MNMVWDREL

-102 AAQKEQLEES
+102 TAQKEQLEES
-112 LRVGLASN
+112 LRMGLASN
-120 PTFQDTDGIYS
+120 PTFQDADGIYS
-131 TQKVQE
+131 ALKVQE
-137 YIATVKATNPTA
+137 YIANVKATNPTA

-175 GMKSTLT
+175 GMRSTLS

-221 YIRKNAT
+221 YIRNNAA

-246 PSDTDIADAETAIT
+246 PSDVDIADAEVAIT

-271 NIKATEVL
+271 NIKATEIL
-279 KGLENTQDYQNFIN
+279 KGLENTEDYQNFIN

-305 FKSDIPQAIA
+305 FKSDIPEAIA

-330 TLGDNNNISKVIGI
+330 KLGNNNNISKVIGI

-376 AKSMADSIARVLK
+376 AKAMADSITRVLK
-389 RNKKKFEAIAKTLS
+389 RNKKKFEALAKTLS

-424 KDFNDF
+424 KEFNDF

-463 KFATISK
+463 KFATLSK

-504 QELAVKPVNKIG
+504 QELALKPVNKIG

-535 FGEDASVGDVKR
+535 FGEDVSATDVKR
-547 FNILDGYVVV
+547 FSILDGYVVV
-557 QLTRRS
+557 QLTRKS

-582 NALKAKQII
+582 NGLKAKQIM
-591 AGISSED
+591 ATISGN
-598 DLDAVASSQ
+598 DLDAIASSQ
-607 GVSVQNATAITL
+607 GITVQNATAITM

-640 AAGETTRLIAGEKG
+640 AAGETTSLIAGEKG
-654 VFKVRV
+654 VFIVRV

-670 NYASFAKQLNS
+670 NYASFANQLNS

>member
-46 ATINGESL
+46 ATINGETL
-54 TRDIFMKQVEITQ
+54 TRDIFMKQVELTQ

-79 INLVWDREL
+79 MNMVWDREL

-102 AAQKEQLEES
+102 TAQKEQLEES
-112 LRVGLASN
+112 LRMGLASN
-120 PTFQDTDGIYS
+120 PTFQDADGVFS
-131 TQKVQE
+131 SLKVQE
-137 YIATVKATNPTA
+137 YIANVKATNPTA

-175 GMKSTLT
+175 GMRSTLS

-206 IPDADVSVTDSEIEA
+206 IPDTDVSVTDSEIEA
-221 YIRKNAT
+221 YIRNNAA
-228 DYEQTPQVDVQ
+228 DYEQNPQVDLQ

-246 PSDTDIADAETAIT
+246 PSDADIADAETAIT

-305 FKSDIPQAIA
+305 FKSDIPEAIA

-330 TLGDNNNISKVIGI
+330 KLGNNNNISKVIGI

-364 RASDAITRSKED
+364 RASDAISRSKED
-376 AKSMADSIARVLK
+376 AKAMADSIAGVLK
-389 RNKKKFEAIAKTLS
+389 RNKNKFEALAKTLS

-408 SDKGGDLGY
+408 SDNGGDLGY
-417 VGPGKMT
+417 SGPGKLT

-484 NASRFEL
+484 NASRFEV
-491 AAQKGDFSQIAKE
+491 AAQKGDFSQIAKT
-504 QELAVKPVNKIG
+504 QELALKPVNKIG

-535 FGEDASVGDVKR
+535 FGEDVSVGDVKR
-547 FNILDGYVVV
+547 FSILDGYVVV
-557 QLTRRS
+557 QLTRKS

-572 ASALVMPKLR
+572 ASSLVMPKLR
-582 NALKAKQII
+582 NAYKAKQIM
-591 AGISSED
+591 ATISGD
-598 DLDAVASSQ
+598 DLDAIASSQ
-607 GVSVQNATAITL
+607 GITVQNATAITM

-640 AAGETTRLIAGEKG
+640 AAGETTSLIAGEKG

-670 NYASFAKQLNS
+670 NYASYANQLNS

>member
-1 MAILNSIR
+1 
-9 KRGVFLIIII
+9 
-19 ALALFSFILA
+19 
-29 DVIRN
+29 
-34 GGFSSEKSLTTV
+34 
-46 ATINGESL
+46 
-54 TRDIFMKQVEITQ
+54 
-67 RNLGENGTTAQA
+67 
-79 INLVWDREL
+79 
-88 RNVLQQQQYDALGL
+88 
-102 AAQKEQLEES
+102 
-112 LRVGLASN
+112 
-120 PTFQDTDGIYS
+120 
-131 TQKVQE
+131 
-137 YIATVKATNPTA
+137 
-149 YQQWLDY
+149 
-156 ENNLKSGALQTT
+156 
-168 YYNMIKA
+168 
-175 GMKSTLT
+175 
-182 EGEQE
+182 
-187 YRYQNDKINM
+187 M

-206 IPDADVSVTDSEIEA
+206 IPDTDVSVTDSEIEA
-221 YIRKNAT
+221 YIRKNAA

-239 FVSFSEA
+239 YVSFSEA
-246 PSDTDIADAETAIT
+246 PSDLDIADAETAIT

-305 FKSDIPQAIA
+305 FKSDIPEAIA

-330 TLGDNNNISKVIGI
+330 KLGNNNNISKVIGI

-376 AKSMADSIARVLK
+376 AKAMADSITRVLK
-389 RNKKKFEAIAKTLS
+389 RNKNKFEALAKTLS

-408 SDKGGDLGY
+408 SDTGGDLGY
-417 VGPGKMT
+417 SGPGKMT

-491 AAQKGDFSQIAKE
+491 AAQKGDFSQIAKT
-504 QELAVKPVNKIG
+504 QELALKPVNKIG

-535 FGEDASVGDVKR
+535 FEEDVSVGDVKR
-547 FNILDGYVVV
+547 FSILDGYVVV
-557 QLTRRS
+557 QLTRKS

-582 NALKAKQII
+582 NAYKAKQIM
-591 AGISSED
+591 ATISGD
-598 DLDAVASSQ
+598 DLDAIASSQ
-607 GVSVQNATAITL
+607 GISVQNATAITM

-640 AAGETTRLIAGEKG
+640 AAGETTSLIAGEKG

-670 NYASFAKQLNS
+670 NYASYANQLNS

>member
-46 ATINGESL
+46 ATINGETL
-54 TRDIFMKQVEITQ
+54 TRDIFMKQVELTQ

-79 INLVWDREL
+79 MNMVWDREL

-102 AAQKEQLEES
+102 TAQKEQLEES
-112 LRVGLASN
+112 LRMGLASN
-120 PTFQDTDGIYS
+120 PTFQDTDGVFS
-131 TQKVQE
+131 ALKVQE
-137 YIATVKATNPTA
+137 YIANVKATNPTA

-175 GMKSTLT
+175 GMRSTLS

-206 IPDADVSVTDSEIEA
+206 IPDTDVSVTDSEIEA
-221 YIRKNAT
+221 YIRNNAA

-246 PSDTDIADAETAIT
+246 PSDADIADAETTIT

-271 NIKATEVL
+271 NINATETL

-305 FKSDIPQAIA
+305 FKSDIPEAIA

-330 TLGDNNNISKVIGI
+330 KLGNNNNISKVIGI

-376 AKSMADSIARVLK
+376 AKAMADSIARVLK
-389 RNKKKFEAIAKTLS
+389 RNRNKFEALAKTLS

-408 SDKGGDLGY
+408 SDNGGDLGY
-417 VGPGKMT
+417 SGPGKLT

-430 IFDNKTGTL
+430 IFDNNTGTL

-484 NASRFEL
+484 NASRFEV
-491 AAQKGDFSQIAKE
+491 AAQKGDFSQIAKT
-504 QELAVKPVNKIG
+504 QELALKPVNKIG

-535 FGEDASVGDVKR
+535 FEEDVSVGDVKR
-547 FNILDGYVVV
+547 FSILDGYVVV
-557 QLTRRS
+557 QLTRKS

-582 NALKAKQII
+582 NAYKAKQIM
-591 AGISSED
+591 ATISGD
-598 DLDAVASSQ
+598 DLDAIASSQ
-607 GVSVQNATAITL
+607 GITVQNATAITM

-640 AAGETTRLIAGEKG
+640 AAGETTSLIAGEKG

-660 TAVNNAPALE
+660 TAVNNAPVLE
-670 NYASFAKQLNS
+670 NYASYANQLNS

>member
-54 TRDIFMKQVEITQ
+54 TRDIFMKQVELTQ

-79 INLVWDREL
+79 MNMVWDREL

-102 AAQKEQLEES
+102 TAQKEQLEES
-112 LRVGLASN
+112 LRMGLASN
-120 PTFQDTDGIYS
+120 PTFQDADGIYS
-131 TQKVQE
+131 ALKVQE
-137 YIATVKATNPTA
+137 YIANVKATNPTA

-175 GMKSTLT
+175 GMRSTLS

-221 YIRKNAT
+221 YIRNNAA

-246 PSDTDIADAETAIT
+246 PSDVDIADAEVAIT

-271 NIKATEVL
+271 NIKATEIL
-279 KGLENTQDYQNFIN
+279 KGLENTEDYQNFIN

-305 FKSDIPQAIA
+305 FKSDIPEAIA

-330 TLGDNNNISKVIGI
+330 KLGDNNNISKVIGI

-376 AKSMADSIARVLK
+376 AKVMADSITRVLK
-389 RNKKKFEAIAKTLS
+389 RNKKKFEALAKTLS

-424 KDFNDF
+424 KELNDF

-463 KFATISK
+463 KFATLSK

-504 QELAVKPVNKIG
+504 QELALKPVNKIG

-535 FGEDASVGDVKR
+535 FGEDVSATDVKR
-547 FNILDGYVVV
+547 FSILDGYVVV
-557 QLTRRS
+557 QLTRKS

-582 NALKAKQII
+582 NGLKAKQIM
-591 AGISSED
+591 ATISGN
-598 DLDAVASSQ
+598 DLDAIASSQ
-607 GVSVQNATAITL
+607 GITVQNATAITM

-640 AAGETTRLIAGEKG
+640 AAGETTSLIAGEKG
-654 VFKVRV
+654 VFIVRV

-670 NYASFAKQLNS
+670 NYASFANQLNS

>member
-46 ATINGESL
+46 AIVNGETL
-54 TRDIFMKQVEITQ
+54 TRDIFMKQVELTQ

-79 INLVWDREL
+79 MNLVWDREL

-102 AAQKEQLEES
+102 TAQKEQLDQS
-112 LRVGLASN
+112 LRMGLASN
-120 PTFQDTDGIYS
+120 PTFQDADGVFS
-131 TQKVQE
+131 ALKVQE
-137 YIATVKATNPTA
+137 YIANVKATNPTA

-175 GMKSTLT
+175 GMRSTLS

-206 IPDADVSVTDSEIEA
+206 IPDTDVSVTDSEIEA
-221 YIRKNAT
+221 YIRKNAA

-239 FVSFSEA
+239 YVSFSEA
-246 PSDTDIADAETAIT
+246 PSDLDIADAETAIT

-305 FKSDIPQAIA
+305 FKSDIPEAIA

-330 TLGDNNNISKVIGI
+330 KLGNNNNISKVIGI

-376 AKSMADSIARVLK
+376 AKAMADSITRVLK
-389 RNKKKFEAIAKTLS
+389 RNKNKFEALAKTLS

-408 SDKGGDLGY
+408 SDTGGDLGY
-417 VGPGKMT
+417 SGPGKMT

-491 AAQKGDFSQIAKE
+491 AAQKGDFSQIAKT
-504 QELAVKPVNKIG
+504 QELALKPVNKIG

-535 FGEDASVGDVKR
+535 FEEDVSVGDVKR
-547 FNILDGYVVV
+547 FSILDGYVVV
-557 QLTRRS
+557 QLTRKS

-582 NALKAKQII
+582 NAYKAKQIM
-591 AGISSED
+591 ATISGD
-598 DLDAVASSQ
+598 DLDAIASSQ
-607 GVSVQNATAITL
+607 GISVQNATAITM

-640 AAGETTRLIAGEKG
+640 AAGETTSLIAGEKG

-670 NYASFAKQLNS
+670 NYASYANQLNS

>member
-46 ATINGESL
+46 AIVNGETL
-54 TRDIFMKQVEITQ
+54 TRDIFMKQVELTQ

-79 INLVWDREL
+79 MNLVWDREL

-102 AAQKEQLEES
+102 TAQKEQLDQS
-112 LRVGLASN
+112 LRMGLASN
-120 PTFQDTDGIYS
+120 PTFQDTDGVFS
-131 TQKVQE
+131 ALKVQE
-137 YIATVKATNPTA
+137 YIANVKATNPTA

-175 GMKSTLT
+175 GMRSTLS

-206 IPDADVSVTDSEIEA
+206 IPDTEVPVTDSEIEA
-221 YIRKNAT
+221 YIRKNAA

-246 PSDTDIADAETAIT
+246 PSDEDIADAETAIT

-305 FKSDIPQAIA
+305 FKSDIPEAIA

-330 TLGDNNNISKVIGI
+330 KLGDNNNISKVIGI

-364 RASDAITRSKED
+364 RASDAITRSKEE
-376 AKSMADSIARVLK
+376 AKAMADSIAKVLK
-389 RNKKKFEAIAKTLS
+389 RNKNKFDALAKTLS

-408 SDKGGDLGY
+408 SDEGGDLGY
-417 VGPGKMT
+417 SGPGKLT

-484 NASRFEL
+484 NASRFEV
-491 AAQKGDFSQIAKE
+491 AAQKGDFSQIAKT
-504 QELAVKPVNKIG
+504 QELALKPVNKIG

-535 FGEDASVGDVKR
+535 FEEDVSVGDVKR
-547 FNILDGYVVV
+547 FSILDGYVVV
-557 QLTRRS
+557 QLTRKS

-582 NALKAKQII
+582 NANKAKQIM
-591 AGISSED
+591 ATISGD
-598 DLDAVASSQ
+598 DLEAIASSQ
-607 GVSVQNATAITL
+607 GITLQNATAITM

-640 AAGETTRLIAGEKG
+640 AAGETTSLIAGEKG

-660 TAVNNAPALE
+660 TAVNNAPVLE
-670 NYASFAKQLNS
+670 NYASYANQLNS

-695 KNAAEIEDNRAN
+695 KSAAEIEDNRAN

>member
-46 ATINGESL
+46 AIVNGETL
-54 TRDIFMKQVEITQ
+54 TRDIFMKQVELTQ

-79 INLVWDREL
+79 MNLVWDREL

-102 AAQKEQLEES
+102 TAQKEQLDQS
-112 LRVGLASN
+112 LRMGLASN
-120 PTFQDTDGIYS
+120 PTFQDADGVFS
-131 TQKVQE
+131 ALKVQE
-137 YIATVKATNPTA
+137 YIANVKATNPTA

-175 GMKSTLT
+175 GMRSTLS

-206 IPDADVSVTDSEIEA
+206 IPDTEVPVTDSEIEA
-221 YIRKNAT
+221 YIRKNAA

-246 PSDTDIADAETAIT
+246 PSDIDIADAETAIT

-305 FKSDIPQAIA
+305 FKSDIPEAIA

-330 TLGDNNNISKVIGI
+330 KLGNNNNISKVIGI

-376 AKSMADSIARVLK
+376 AKAMADSIAGVLK
-389 RNKKKFEAIAKTLS
+389 RNKNKFEALAKTLS

-408 SDKGGDLGY
+408 SDNGGDLGY
-417 VGPGKMT
+417 SGPGKLT

-484 NASRFEL
+484 NASRFEV
-491 AAQKGDFSQIAKE
+491 AAQKGDFSQIAKT
-504 QELAVKPVNKIG
+504 QELALKPVNKIG

-535 FGEDASVGDVKR
+535 FGEDVSVGDVKR
-547 FNILDGYVVV
+547 FSILDGYVVV
-557 QLTRRS
+557 QLTRKS

-572 ASALVMPKLR
+572 ASSLVMPKLR
-582 NALKAKQII
+582 NAYKAKQIM
-591 AGISSED
+591 ATISGD
-598 DLDAVASSQ
+598 DLDAIASSQ
-607 GVSVQNATAITL
+607 GITLQNATAITM

-640 AAGETTRLIAGEKG
+640 AAGETTSLIAGEKG
-654 VFKVRV
+654 VFKARV

-670 NYASFAKQLNS
+670 NYASYANQLNS

>member
-46 ATINGESL
+46 ATINGETL
-54 TRDIFMKQVEITQ
+54 TRDIFMKQVELTQ

-79 INLVWDREL
+79 MNMVWDREL

-102 AAQKEQLEES
+102 TAQKEQLEES
-112 LRVGLASN
+112 LRMGLASN
-120 PTFQDTDGIYS
+120 PTFQDADGVFS
-131 TQKVQE
+131 SLKVQE
-137 YIATVKATNPTA
+137 YIANVKATNPTA

-175 GMKSTLT
+175 GMRSTLS

-206 IPDADVSVTDSEIEA
+206 IPDTDVSVTDSEIEA
-221 YIRKNAT
+221 YIRKNAA

-246 PSDTDIADAETAIT
+246 PSDADIADAETAIT

-305 FKSDIPQAIA
+305 FKSDIPEAIA

-330 TLGDNNNISKVIGI
+330 KLGNNNNISKVIGI

-376 AKSMADSIARVLK
+376 AKAMADSIAGVLK
-389 RNKKKFEAIAKTLS
+389 RNKNKFEALAKTLS

-408 SDKGGDLGY
+408 SDNGGDLGY
-417 VGPGKMT
+417 SGPGKLT

-430 IFDNKTGTL
+430 IFDNNTGTL

-484 NASRFEL
+484 NASRFEV
-491 AAQKGDFSQIAKE
+491 AAQKGDFSQIAKT
-504 QELAVKPVNKIG
+504 QELALKPVNKIG

-535 FGEDASVGDVKR
+535 FGEDVSVGDVKR
-547 FNILDGYVVV
+547 FSILDGYVVV
-557 QLTRRS
+557 QLTRKS

-572 ASALVMPKLR
+572 ASSLVMPKLR
-582 NALKAKQII
+582 NAYKAKQIM
-591 AGISSED
+591 ATISGD
-598 DLDAVASSQ
+598 DLDAIASSQ
-607 GVSVQNATAITL
+607 GITVQNATAITM

-640 AAGETTRLIAGEKG
+640 AAGETTSLIAGEKG

-670 NYASFAKQLNS
+670 NYASYANQLNS

>member
-46 ATINGESL
+46 ATINGETL
-54 TRDIFMKQVEITQ
+54 TRDIFMKQVELTQ

-79 INLVWDREL
+79 INMVWDREL

-102 AAQKEQLEES
+102 TAQKEQLEES
-112 LRVGLASN
+112 LRMGLASN
-120 PTFQDTDGIYS
+120 PTFQDADGVFS
-131 TQKVQE
+131 SLKVQE
-137 YIATVKATNPTA
+137 YIANVKATNPTA

-175 GMKSTLT
+175 GMRSTLS

-206 IPDADVSVTDSEIEA
+206 IPDTDVSVTDSEIEA
-221 YIRKNAT
+221 YIRKNAA

-246 PSDTDIADAETAIT
+246 PSDADIADAETTIT

-271 NIKATEVL
+271 NINATEIL

-305 FKSDIPQAIA
+305 FKSDIPEAIA
-315 EDLFATPLNGIYGPY
+315 EYLFATPLNGIYGPY
-330 TLGDNNNISKVIGI
+330 KLGNNNNISKVIGI

-376 AKSMADSIARVLK
+376 AKAMADSIAGVLK
-389 RNKKKFEAIAKTLS
+389 RNKNKFEALAKTLS

-408 SDKGGDLGY
+408 SDNGGDLGY
-417 VGPGKMT
+417 SGPGKMT

-484 NASRFEL
+484 NASRFEV
-491 AAQKGDFSQIAKE
+491 AAQKGDFSQIAKT
-504 QELAVKPVNKIG
+504 QELALKPVNKIG

-535 FGEDASVGDVKR
+535 FGEDVSVGDVKR
-547 FNILDGYVVV
+547 FSILDGYVVV
-557 QLTRRS
+557 QLTRKS

-572 ASALVMPKLR
+572 ASSLVMPKLR
-582 NALKAKQII
+582 NAYKAKQIM
-591 AGISSED
+591 ATISGD
-598 DLDAVASSQ
+598 DLDAIASSQ
-607 GVSVQNATAITL
+607 GITVQNATAITM

-640 AAGETTRLIAGEKG
+640 AAGETTSLIAGEKG

-670 NYASFAKQLNS
+670 NYASYANQLNS

>member
-54 TRDIFMKQVEITQ
+54 TRDIFMKQVELTQ

-79 INLVWDREL
+79 MNMVWDREL

-102 AAQKEQLEES
+102 TAQKEQLEEL
-112 LRVGLASN
+112 LRMGLASN
-120 PTFQDTDGIYS
+120 PTFQDADGIYS
-131 TQKVQE
+131 ALKVQE
-137 YIATVKATNPTA
+137 YIANVKATNPTA
-149 YQQWLDY
+149 YQQWLEY

-175 GMKSTLT
+175 GMRSTLS

-221 YIRKNAT
+221 YIRNNAA

-246 PSDTDIADAETAIT
+246 PSDIDIADAEVAIT

-271 NIKATEVL
+271 NIKATEIL
-279 KGLENTQDYQNFIN
+279 KGLENTEDYQNFIN

-305 FKSDIPQAIA
+305 FKSDIPEAIA

-330 TLGDNNNISKVIGI
+330 KLGDNNNISKVIGI

-376 AKSMADSIARVLK
+376 AKAMADSITRVLK
-389 RNKKKFEAIAKTLS
+389 RNKKKFEALAKTLS

-424 KDFNDF
+424 KEFNDF

-463 KFATISK
+463 KFATLSK

-504 QELAVKPVNKIG
+504 QELALKPVNKIG

-535 FGEDASVGDVKR
+535 FGEDVSATDVKR
-547 FNILDGYVVV
+547 FSILDGYVVV
-557 QLTRRS
+557 QLTRKS

-582 NALKAKQII
+582 NGLKAKQIM
-591 AGISSED
+591 ATISGN
-598 DLDAVASSQ
+598 DLDAIASSQ
-607 GVSVQNATAITL
+607 GITVQNATAITM

-640 AAGETTRLIAGEKG
+640 AAGETTSLIAGEKG
-654 VFKVRV
+654 VFIVRV

-670 NYASFAKQLNS
+670 NYASFANQLNS